1 MLTINVKKCGLRMD
15 LNSILEFSRQ
25 NCVGICAFLVPANLI
40 ATLQTLILG
49 YLNPLSRYLHL
60 SVVLGISFALLQ
72 IAHVASWFIIGVVT
86 PVTFILISLSSVCLF
101 LNLWTVFNPLLYR
114 SLINS
119 VIRQLSPYLSK
130 LSLKS

>member
-1 MLTINVKKCGLRMD
+1 MD

-25 NCVGICAFLVPANLI
+25 NCIGICAFLVPANLI

-49 YLNPLSRYLHL
+49 YFNTSPRYLNL
-60 SVVLGISFALLQ
+60 SVTLGVSFALLQ
-72 IAHVASWFIIGVVT
+72 IAHVASWFVIGVVT

-101 LNLWTVFNPLLYR
+101 LNLWTVLNPLLYR
-114 SLINS
+114 SLING
-119 VIRQLSPYLSK
+119 VIRLLRPYLSK